1 MALRPG
7 MEKRARGISKEV
19 FRGFDRF
26 KDTNFRDKVNRG
38 LKKDIQRVLEEE
50 ITGIYRKKES
60 NMLNFK
66 VLAEDI
72 SNHFTS
78 NSQTYGKMK
87 DEARRLVGA
96 GSTKALSENQLKEI
110 ANMEKRV
117 WRSKLEAVDDAIVS
131 FRRVLENKEAEI
143 HRIQET
149 VKQKLG
155 ELTKGE
161 MAYKLALD
169 DLVPDK
175 VRNLR
180 TVMGE
185 LEKTPLTSHYF
196 LNHLIQLSLY
206 LKEIELAEE
215 VIKEK
220 GNVPEI

>member
-1 MALRPG
+1 
-7 MEKRARGISKEV
+7 
-19 FRGFDRF
+19 
-26 KDTNFRDKVNRG
+26 
-38 LKKDIQRVLEEE
+38 
-50 ITGIYRKKES
+50 
-60 NMLNFK
+60 MLNFK

-72 SNHFTS
+72 SDHFTS

-220 GNVPEI
+220 GNVTEI